1 MVQRQPATQAKGRA
15 TQKRSCGTSAG
26 RGRPGCQLQGEHL
39 QTGAQRAADA
49 YGGPPRSRWSVCL
62 CADHTYVFAPLTL
75 TTAFWVSDITDFT
88 LKMGKQV
95 SRGREVTALGL
106 S

>member
-1 MVQRQPATQAKGRA
+1 MSAAERTPADRGTEGGR
-15 TQKRSCGTSAG
+15 C
-26 RGRPGCQLQGEHL
+26 LW
-39 QTGAQRAADA
+39 RA
-49 YGGPPRSRWSVCL
+49 SEIKVSVCL
-62 CADHTYVFAPLTL
+62 CADHFYVFAPLTL

-95 SRGREVTALGL
+95 PRGREVTALGL